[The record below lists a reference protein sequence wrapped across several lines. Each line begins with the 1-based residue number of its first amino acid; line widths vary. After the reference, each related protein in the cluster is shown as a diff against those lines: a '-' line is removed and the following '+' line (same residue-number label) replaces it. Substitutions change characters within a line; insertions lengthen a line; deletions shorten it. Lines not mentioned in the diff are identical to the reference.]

1 VERLGLPGAATKRT
15 EAAASIVIV
24 LVDLLDEGDE
34 QLERRGSLRYAL
46 H

>member
-15 EAAASIVIV
+15 EAAARIVIV
-24 LVDLLDEGDE
+24 LVDLLNEGDE
-34 QLERRGSLRYAL
+34 QLERGGSLRYTL